1 MQRTRLPGL
10 PVVVAAYAAGSL
22 WLWLQPRFPPLTPST
37 GLTGRSLIAFLLP
50 TAAAVLLWV
59 FHIVES
65 RRPVCIRE
73 PGDIAATE
81 RIVLRF
87 VVFICGLHALVL
99 SYLTETALVQR
110 WAPQLALGLVGI
122 LLVSVGNLLPKTR
135 PNALV
140 GIRTAR
146 SLGCREFWIEINRVG
161 GYVSVALGVV
171 SMVAAVSFGNPLV
184 GHASSFAVLAA
195 IAILVGQYRALAR
208 GTGDN

>member
-1 MQRTRLPGL
+1 MQTTHLPGL
-10 PVVVAAYAAGSL
+10 PVVAAAYAAGCL
-22 WLWLQPRFPPLTPST
+22 WFWLLTPSA
-37 GLTGRSLIAFLLP
+37 GMTGRPLIAFLLP

-59 FHIVES
+59 FHTVES
-65 RRPVCIRE
+65 RRPVCVRE
-73 PGDIAATE
+73 PGDIATTE
-81 RIVLRF
+81 GIVLR
-87 VVFICGLHALVL
+87 VIVFICGLHALVMA
-99 SYLTETALVQR
+99 YLTETAWVQR
-110 WAPQLALGLVGI
+110 WAPQLALGLVGV

-146 SLGCREFWIEINRVG
+146 SLGCRKFWMEINRVG

-171 SMVAAVSFGNPLV
+171 SMVAAVSFDHPLV
-184 GHASSFAVLAA
+184 GQAASFAVLAA